1 MHGEP
6 AQVIADDLDLTG
18 VDSGADLEVEL
29 LSGPQGDASTAPDPA
44 SVGSLRL
51 RPSSR
56 MLPDGSSEIL
66 PEQTA
71 QRTRCPVFHIVARR
85 TPLRWDAIHGLVL
98 SHELPLITSENRPAD
113 VAPGNWCKYILARR
127 LETGRDVADAVIRAL
142 TGDRDEPA
150 AMAMIDELAGGR
162 GLVPKIADAAR
173 RLRRRRPD
181 LRGRWGAFVG
191 SGPRTAYTKFNP
203 PEAPAI
209 DELLRADA
217 TLTLELY
224 PRYSAYCA
232 SAATVSGR
240 VQWMAVFF
248 RGGGGAFPQPRL
260 RWLAERRQALGSA
273 SRLTVLFP
281 TTDVSPLNYLPRTGA
296 ATYLDRMFY
305 VWANHSG
312 FRGMM
317 LAGNG
322 GIGTYK
328 WDGAVLH
335 RLRDTRFVECWNH
348 YCRDGARTTMRGR
361 PDCG

>member
-1 MHGEP
+1 MGEGDVRPDHELLHRPGYQHFAGAGFGADPRGDMHGEP

-142 TGDRDEPA
+142 TGDRDEP
-150 AMAMIDELAGGR
+150 GCTCTSS
-162 GLVPKIADAAR
+162 PAR
-173 RLRRRRPD
+173 RRL
-181 LRGRWGAFVG
+181 GG
-191 SGPRTAYTKFNP
+191 SPR
-203 PEAPAI
+203 
-209 DELLRADA
+209 
-217 TLTLELY
+217 
-224 PRYSAYCA
+224 
-232 SAATVSGR
+232 
-240 VQWMAVFF
+240 
-248 RGGGGAFPQPRL
+248 
-260 RWLAERRQALGSA
+260 
-273 SRLTVLFP
+273 
-281 TTDVSPLNYLPRTGA
+281 
-296 ATYLDRMFY
+296 
-305 VWANHSG
+305 
-312 FRGMM
+312 
-317 LAGNG
+317 
-322 GIGTYK
+322 
-328 WDGAVLH
+328 
-335 RLRDTRFVECWNH
+335 
-348 YCRDGARTTMRGR
+348 
-361 PDCG
+361 